1 MKKGVYLILGLLVCF
16 WLTVP
21 VAAENGCS
29 ITLSL
34 NVGELPVTNGSFT
47 LYRVGS
53 ESSDGYRIREEF
65 GGGFVREED
74 ALSPHLAQ
82 WMERYAGEGGVTK
95 LLDVDGDAVFSDLEE
110 GLYLLVQ
117 RELTDGF
124 YPIQSF
130 LLTLPSDGRRNVN
143 VNLEP
148 LPRVMA
154 APATGQD
161 PAPYIGLAGM
171 GLSLVGLVF
180 CSGGLK
186 RRKSGS

>member
-1 MKKGVYLILGLLVCF
+1 MKKGVYLILAILFCLG
-16 WLTVP
+16 LTVP
-21 VAAENGCS
+21 VTASESGCS
-29 ITLSL
+29 IALSL
-34 NVGELPVTNGSFT
+34 NVGDLPVTNGSFT
-47 LYRVGS
+47 LYRVGTK
-53 ESSDGYRIREEF
+53 SSDGYRIQDRF
-65 GGGFVREED
+65 GGGFVRDAD

-82 WMERYAGEGGVTK
+82 WMESAAGEGGVTM

-110 GLYLLVQ
+110 GLYLMVQ
-117 RELTDGF
+117 TELTDGF

-130 LLTLPSDGRRNVN
+130 LLTLPSDGRRNLN

-171 GLSLVGLVF
+171 GLSAVGLIF

-186 RRKSGS
+186 RRK